1 MKTMSVPLLACVWLW
16 IASST
21 VAAPVAPASSA
32 VGARASAPAANAAA
46 RPKLK
51 AGLWELTVD
60 GESANARQRQT
71 SLSRSCLSP
80 ADVSRSSALLPSLR
94 EPAMDCINSDPNSV
108 GPDVTWQIACVGKST
123 TMKGSGR
130 LHLSA
135 EGYVGKADLMVAKA
149 GAKPVPALRWFKGRW
164 IEPCA

>member
-1 MKTMSVPLLACVWLW
+1 MKTMWILPVACAWLW
-16 IASST
+16 ASSSSL
-21 VAAPVAPASSA
+21 AAPPASASAA
-32 VGARASAPAANAAA
+32 VGVRASAPAASAAA

-80 ADVSRSSALLPSLR
+80 ADASRSSALLPSLR
-94 EPAMDCINSDPNSV
+94 EPAMDCINSDPDSI
-108 GPDVTWQIACVGKST
+108 GPDVTWQIACIGKST